1 MPAFEP
7 EAGGDREGYVGMRDV
22 NRTGTATPRTTQA
35 GSAGTAARLAVL
47 VPGGRG
53 QLGSEISRLLGGR
66 GDALVHAPGSA
77 EFDITDGHFVA
88 GAVGSFA
95 ESARSAG
102 CRPAVI
108 NAAAHTDVDGA
119 ESDSGS
125 AARINAEGPAAL
137 AAACEASDAPLV
149 HVSTDYV
156 FPGDGSEPYEPD
168 DAVGPRT
175 VYGRTKLDGERAVL
189 DSGARAWVVRTSWV
203 YGGFGANFVKTMAR
217 LASQRPLLSVV
228 DDQVGGPT
236 WAGDLAGGLLEL
248 VGRVVRGDG
257 PRRSVL
263 HCANSGSVSWHGFAR
278 AVFTELGAN
287 PARVQACTSA
297 EFPRPA
303 PRPAYSV
310 LSGRAWREAGLT
322 PPRPWREALSAAFAS
337 DGDEFRDTP

>member
-1 MPAFEP
+1 
-7 EAGGDREGYVGMRDV
+7 MRDV
-22 NRTGTATPRTTQA
+22 NRTGTPTSGTTRA
-35 GSAGTAARLAVL
+35 RSGAARLAVL

-53 QLGSEISRLLGGR
+53 QLGSEISRILGGR
-66 GDALVHAPGSA
+66 ADALVHAPGSA
-77 EFDITDGHFVA
+77 EFDITDGHFVT

-102 CRPAVI
+102 CRPVVI

-119 ESDSGS
+119 ESDSRTAG
-125 AARINAEGPAAL
+125 RINAEGPSAL
-137 AAACEASDAPLV
+137 AAACEASGAPLV

-168 DAVGPRT
+168 DVVDPRT

-203 YGGFGANFVKTMAR
+203 YGGFGANFVKTVVR
-217 LASQRPLLSVV
+217 LASQRALLSVV

-248 VGRVVRGDG
+248 GGRVVRGDG

-278 AVFTELGAN
+278 AVFTELGAD
-287 PARVQACTSA
+287 PERVQACTSA

-310 LSGRAWREAGLT
+310 LSGRAWREAGLS

-337 DGDEFRDTP
+337 DGDRFRASTT